1 MHMLPCPVK
10 PLHFFG
16 AATLAGAVVL
26 LSGVASHVAPRAGSV
41 AGSPMPLGPGLE
53 SEWPEHVVD
62 ASRMFHCLDDESSGP
77 AHGPLAVWADDGYR
91 LVAFGA
97 VREGATSP
105 AYVAALAPGTRP
117 TQEIASVSVRHVLR
131 LEPPLVRL
139 RWQMLTLSV
148 RRRGTTELA
157 EEPLAICDKTQV
169 R

>member
-1 MHMLPCPVK
+1 MHMLPFPVK

-26 LSGVASHVAPRAGSV
+26 LCGVASHVAPSAGRV
-41 AGSPMPLGPGLE
+41 ADSPVPLGAGLE

-62 ASRMFHCLDDESSGP
+62 AARMFHCLDDESSGP
-77 AHGPLAVWADDGYR
+77 TQGPLAVWADAGYR

-105 AYVAALAPGTRP
+105 AYVAALAPGTWP
-117 TQEIASVSVRHVLR
+117 TQEIASVSVHHILR

-139 RWQMLTLSV
+139 R
-148 RRRGTTELA
+148 LA
-157 EEPLAICDKTQV
+157 NADLICTATWDD
-169 R
+169 